1 MTAQD
6 ISPIEQPDATR
17 FLDWVGADFR
27 PELAF
32 PHLTEDMIGRLRPY
46 GTEEHVRAGDLL
58 FTYGDR
64 VRDLF
69 VILDGG
75 VDTYLPLLEGGER
88 VYGRLR
94 TWDFVGEF
102 NLLTTQSVAIEARA
116 TMDSLLLRI
125 ARPKLREL
133 MRAEGDISNLI
144 VQASIWRRIGIV
156 KAATSG
162 VILTGRRDDG
172 ELAQLQR
179 FLVRN
184 SYPYRIVEPT
194 QSQNQLELPSVTY
207 PDGRTVG
214 RPTVQAI
221 ADELGITESPNAQT
235 IYDVAV
241 VGAGPSGLAAAVYA
255 GSEGLKTIV
264 IETLA
269 PGGQAGT
276 SSKIENYLGFPTGI
290 GGQQLASRAHLQSLK
305 FGVQFAIS
313 REVVSIERVGGILQ
327 LVLAGGLPV
336 LARTVVVAS
345 GAQYRKLDLPNYSRY
360 ENQGIYYAA
369 TAMEAALCRD
379 REVIVVGGGNSAGQ
393 AATFLASSAKHV
405 HHIVRGPSLASTM
418 SQYLISRIQSSSHI
432 TLHTHTEIVSLTGSP
447 SLESVAWVNNETGAR
462 FERPIGSVF
471 VMIGAEPNSGW
482 LYGMV
487 RLDSKGFI
495 ETGGAMRSENSPYAT
510 SVPGIFAIGDV
521 RANSVKRIASAVG
534 EGAVVISDVHRYLA
548 EHKDRF
554 DTETG
559 STLDAMRA
567 STP

>member
-1 MTAQD
+1 MAAQD
-6 ISPIEQPDATR
+6 LDAGR

-32 PHLTEDMIGRLRPY
+32 PHLTEDMIDRLRPY
-46 GTEEHVRAGDLL
+46 GTEERIRSGETL
-58 FTYGDR
+58 FTYGER
-64 VRDLF
+64 VSDLF

-75 VDTYLPLLEGGER
+75 IETYLPVLEGGER
-88 VYGRLR
+88 LYGRLR

-102 NLLTTQSVAIEARA
+102 NLLTTQSVAVEARA
-116 TMDSLLLRI
+116 TMDSLLLRV

-133 MRAEGDISNLI
+133 MRAEGD
-144 VQASIWRRIGIV
+144 RI
-156 KAATSG
+156 
-162 VILTGRRDDG
+162 
-172 ELAQLQR
+172 
-179 FLVRN
+179 
-184 SYPYRIVEPT
+184 
-194 QSQNQLELPSVTY
+194 ELPSVTY
-207 PDGRTVG
+207 PDGRTVSH
-214 RPTVQAI
+214 PALHDI
-221 ADELGITESPNAQT
+221 ADELGITEIPTAQT

-255 GSEGLKTIV
+255 GSEGLRTIV
-264 IETLA
+264 IESLA

-305 FGVQFAIS
+305 FGVEFAIS
-313 REVVSIERVGGILQ
+313 REVVSVETTGGIHQLVLVGGI
-327 LVLAGGLPV
+327 PV

-345 GAQYRKLDLPNYSRY
+345 GAQYRKLNIPNYEPY
-360 ENQGIYYAA
+360 ENQGLYYAA
-369 TAMEAALCRD
+369 TAMESALCRD

-393 AATFLASSAKHV
+393 AATFLAASAKHV
-405 HHIVRGPSLASTM
+405 HHIVRGPSLSSTM

-432 TLHTHTEIVSLTGSP
+432 TLHTNSEIVKLTGSP
-447 SLESVAWVNNETGAR
+447 NLESVTWANTRTGAR
-462 FERPIGSVF
+462 TERQIGSVF

-487 RLDSKGFI
+487 QLDSKGFI
-495 ETGGAMRSENSPYAT
+495 ETGGAASVENSPYAT

-534 EGAVVISDVHRYLA
+534 EGAVVVSDIHRYLA

-554 DTETG
+554 GTEAG
-559 STLDAMRA
+559 STLEALHA
-567 STP
+567 SAPSTS

>member
-1 MTAQD
+1 MAAQD
-6 ISPIEQPDATR
+6 LDAGR

-32 PHLTEDMIGRLRPY
+32 PHLTEDMIDRLRPY
-46 GTEEHVRAGDLL
+46 GTEERIRSGETL
-58 FTYGDR
+58 FTYGER
-64 VRDLF
+64 VSDLF

-75 VDTYLPLLEGGER
+75 IETYLPVLEGGER
-88 VYGRLR
+88 LYGRLR

-102 NLLTTQSVAIEARA
+102 NLLTTQSVAVEARA
-116 TMDSLLLRI
+116 TMDSLLLRV

-172 ELAQLQR
+172 ELARLQR

-184 SYPYRIVEPT
+184 SYPYRIVEPS
-194 QSQNQLELPSVTY
+194 QSQDRIELPSVTY
-207 PDGRTVG
+207 PDGRTVSH
-214 RPTVQAI
+214 PALHDI
-221 ADELGITESPNAQT
+221 ADELGITEIPTAQT

-255 GSEGLKTIV
+255 GSEGLRTIV
-264 IETLA
+264 IESLA

-305 FGVQFAIS
+305 FGVEFAIS
-313 REVVSIERVGGILQ
+313 REVVSVETTGGIHQLVLVGGI
-327 LVLAGGLPV
+327 PV

-345 GAQYRKLDLPNYSRY
+345 GAQYRKLNIPNYEPY
-360 ENQGIYYAA
+360 ENQGLYYAA
-369 TAMEAALCRD
+369 TAMESALCRD

-393 AATFLASSAKHV
+393 AATFLAASAKHV
-405 HHIVRGPSLASTM
+405 HHIVRGPSLSSTM

-432 TLHTHTEIVSLTGSP
+432 TLHTNSEIVKLTGSP
-447 SLESVAWVNNETGAR
+447 NLESVTWANTRTGAR
-462 FERPIGSVF
+462 TERQIGSVF

-487 RLDSKGFI
+487 QLDSKGFI
-495 ETGGAMRSENSPYAT
+495 ETGGAASVENSPYAT

-534 EGAVVISDVHRYLA
+534 EGAVVVSDIHRYLA

-554 DTETG
+554 GTEAG
-559 STLDAMRA
+559 STLEALHA
-567 STP
+567 SAPSTS